1 MKKNKMLG
9 IALLAGAA
17 VGGVLL
23 WRKWNEPAAST
34 APTAGFGA
42 LSEHQKAVLE
52 LAHQV
57 DLKTEPTI
65 IQLVDQATGM
75 EGSHAQAFLQVVRRN
90 RGEMRYLRSD
100 RSGLMVPM

>member
-9 IALLAGAA
+9 VALLAGAA
-17 VGGVLL
+17 VGGILL
-23 WRKWNEPAAST
+23 WRKWNEAPAS
-34 APTAGFGA
+34 APTAGFGK
-42 LSEHQKAVLE
+42 LSEHQQAVLE

-57 DLKTEPTI
+57 DLRTEPTI

-75 EGSHAQAFLQVVRRN
+75 EGSHAQAFLDVVRRN
-90 RGEMRYLRSD
+90 RGETRYLRSD